1 MLPELFSMM
10 VVSIVVVTS
19 IYVRSLF
26 ETLISGARNL
36 QKIGAEI
43 NTVALTRHN
52 TALIAIRL
60 TVD

>member
-1 MLPELFSMM
+1 MM
-10 VVSIVVVTS
+10 IAIIVVVTS

-43 NTVALTRHN
+43 NTAALTRHN
-52 TALIAIRL
+52 TALVAIRL